1 MSSRFLVGATR
12 RMGPLSPL
20 PPPQMGKAVERAGL
34 GGKLSAQLYPSSE
47 VLVDVWSCKSGVQ
60 KGGLP
65 WRFKFMSQGC
75 TDGSESHGIE

>member
-1 MSSRFLVGATR
+1 MSSGLLVGATG

-20 PPPQMGKAVERAGL
+20 PPPQTGKAVERAGL
-34 GGKLSAQLYPSSE
+34 GGKLSAQLCPFSE
-47 VLVDVWSCKSGVQ
+47 VLVDIWSYKSGVQ

-75 TDGSESHGIE
+75 IDGSESHGIE